1 MATVLVIGARGMLG
15 HAVARAAARRGDT
28 VVGTSRK
35 PLPGL
40 VGFDARRDDPQVL
53 LTAPVDLVVNCVGI
67 LAAEIDPA
75 DAATVHAAEE
85 LNSRFPHVLAASAE
99 AHDSTLVHISTDAVF
114 RDDAGPCSEEDD
126 RFTTDVYGDTKR
138 RGEPTTPAALVLRC
152 SFVGRDPLRGRGLVE
167 WLLSKP
173 DGSVVNGYVDQLW
186 NGLAATQV
194 AAVCA
199 ALADRGLFAEA
210 RREGPVHH
218 LFGNPPV
225 TKHDL
230 LVQLAALAAKP
241 VRVEPVASGRSVTR
255 VLATSHSVMHECL
268 ESGPARPAALA
279 GLFDEEETRYG

>member
-114 RDDAGPCSEEDD
+114 RDDAGPC
-126 RFTTDVYGDTKR
+126 
-138 RGEPTTPAALVLRC
+138 
-152 SFVGRDPLRGRGLVE
+152 
-167 WLLSKP
+167 
-173 DGSVVNGYVDQLW
+173 
-186 NGLAATQV
+186 
-194 AAVCA
+194 
-199 ALADRGLFAEA
+199 
-210 RREGPVHH
+210 
-218 LFGNPPV
+218 
-225 TKHDL
+225 
-230 LVQLAALAAKP
+230 
-241 VRVEPVASGRSVTR
+241 
-255 VLATSHSVMHECL
+255 
-268 ESGPARPAALA
+268 
-279 GLFDEEETRYG
+279 